1 MLTTFKETK
10 DCIKSDFEII
20 NGKINF
26 RKLMMSLLFEPGFKY
41 IFWMRLTQY
50 FWLNMKSLRFPL
62 FVISRAILKHYAYK
76 FEFDISYRADIGPG
90 FSISHFGYII
100 IRSATKI
107 GKNCW
112 VRPGL
117 CIGKKSVEDDSEGA
131 VIGDNV
137 QIGVGANIFGNVKI
151 GNNVSIGAHSI
162 VLKDV
167 PSNCVVAGAPAKII
181 KTRPEE

>member
-1 MLTTFKETK
+1 MH
-10 DCIKSDFEII
+10 
-20 NGKINF
+20 
-26 RKLMMSLLFEPGFKY
+26 R
-41 IFWMRLTQY
+41 Q
-50 FWLNMKSLRFPL
+50 
-62 FVISRAILKHYAYK
+62 
-76 FEFDISYRADIGPG
+76 
-90 FSISHFGYII
+90 
-100 IRSATKI
+100 
-107 GKNCW
+107 
-112 VRPGL
+112 
-117 CIGKKSVEDDSEGA
+117 KSVEDDSEGA